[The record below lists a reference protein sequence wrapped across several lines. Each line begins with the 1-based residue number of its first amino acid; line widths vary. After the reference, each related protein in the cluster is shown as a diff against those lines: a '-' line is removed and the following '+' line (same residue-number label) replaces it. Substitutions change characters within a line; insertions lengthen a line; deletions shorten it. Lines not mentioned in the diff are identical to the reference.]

1 MEGSLLLTLHLSIFK
16 GIRKIYVKTSVTNKP
31 VICFWIVQNYKFEA
45 RMLDFSLES
54 YDDYY
59 LGKEI

>member
-1 MEGSLLLTLHLSIFK
+1 LISESK
-16 GIRKIYVKTSVTNKP
+16 GNGVDLITVIRKIYVETSVRNKP
-31 VICFWIVQNYKFEA
+31 AICFWIMRGYKFEA

-59 LGKEI
+59 LGKKI